1 MTLDDC
7 WHVCPTF
14 WQLFFPATQ
23 LAWAGQA
30 EMCQNGLFW
39 PIFEIFSKKIFLTET
54 ILNYKYFFPKI
65 NFFPIIALAR
75 AKWVWLAEMTSYL
88 VISRWNFKI
97 FFSPETYV
105 ELNKLFKKIFFP
117 VNLLTRADWAEI
129 GGSHIFD

>member
-1 MTLDDC
+1 MTPDDC

-14 WQLFFPATQ
+14 WQFFFSRHPTG
-23 LAWAGQA
+23 LAGQA
-30 EMCQNGLFW
+30 EMGQNGLFW
-39 PIFEIFSKKIFLTET
+39 PIFEIFSK
-54 ILNYKYFFPKI
+54 FFFSQKLYWVI
-65 NFFPIIALAR
+65 NFFFKTNFFPIIALAR

-105 ELNKLFKKIFFP
+105 ELNKFFKKIFFP
-117 VNLLTRADWAEI
+117 VNLLTKADWAEI